1 VKRAVEP
8 ELLDELAADDPRAMW
23 SRRDLQ
29 RVNVLMGNARI
40 AARALRGG
48 GVFAEGAPRSIVDL
62 GAGDGTPLLRLAR
75 KIGPRWKSVRAVL
88 VDRRRL
94 LSAETEAEFARLGW
108 RVECVDMDVFEW
120 LGRARAEKSDL
131 TIASLF
137 LHHFKEEDLRK
148 LLTLAAHQ
156 TEMFLA
162 CEPRRANLAFCAAS
176 LLGFVGCNGV
186 TRHDA
191 KVSVRAGF
199 AARELSALWPAGE
212 EWRLAER
219 PAGLFSH
226 CFVARRIGENGNAS

>member
-8 ELLDELAADDPRAMW
+8 ELLDELAADDRRARW

-40 AARALRGG
+40 AARALG
-48 GVFAEGAPRSIVDL
+48 GVVPGGTPRSIVDL

-94 LSAETEAEFARLGW
+94 LSAETEAEFAALAW
-108 RVECVDMDVFEW
+108 RVECVEMDVVEW
-120 LGRARAEKSDL
+120 FGRAHPENSDL

-137 LHHFKEEDLRK
+137 LHHFKEDDLRK
-148 LLTLAAHQ
+148 LLALAAHQ
-156 TEMFLA
+156 TAMFLA
-162 CEPRRANLAFCAAS
+162 CEPRRTNLTFCAAS

-199 AARELSALWPAGE
+199 AARELSALWPAGD
-212 EWRLAER
+212 EWRLMER

-226 CFVARRIGENGNAS
+226 CFVAQRVGENGNAS